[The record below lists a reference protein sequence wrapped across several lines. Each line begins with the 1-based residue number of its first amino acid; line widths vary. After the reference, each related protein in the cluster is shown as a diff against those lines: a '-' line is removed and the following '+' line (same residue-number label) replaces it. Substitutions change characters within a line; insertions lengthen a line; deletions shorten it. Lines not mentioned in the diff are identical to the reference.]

1 MMNKASIAIGAAL
14 LTGAG
19 LGCGGDQAS
28 GPLGS
33 VDALVILQRPARN
46 DTGDIF
52 QYTSYVPG
60 ARIVKLSPPTA
71 NGTLTTLCCDTQG
84 TEFAQIDIQS
94 YDLSFDASQIV
105 FAGKLSDSSHYGLFL
120 LTLADGSVK
129 QLMTDAGRD
138 YVSPIFLPGDK
149 IMFTT
154 NGVVSNA
161 LTDAM
166 PPQHRDEYERG
177 VTIQMGTINIDGT
190 GEELGPRNLSHR
202 TAPSLASDGRVIFT
216 QWDHLGPEN
225 AGHLMFMNTDMT
237 ELREAFGKEGTGV
250 SNSVLKA
257 REISPGRFVAIASD
271 RDRTIQAGA
280 LIDVRLGFPSK
291 LSNGDIVANTSMS
304 EANASAVVLTPN
316 VPLDREPSANTI
328 GRYYDAWPL
337 NAKENPDLLVSW
349 ADGPV
354 ESQVLSAA
362 GLNANFGVY
371 LYDSSSHERHPILD
385 DPAMWDIL
393 ARPLAAREAP
403 AATSSQIDGTL
414 NAAQA
419 LIGSM
424 NVYDSTLHSFNPG
437 EVYGVRVMEGFS
449 SEEGFPE
456 MFGTTMFEGHAQLGV
471 ARVAA
476 DGSWLAKVPANV
488 PLHLQAVDVFGMSLF
503 NEPVWFSAR
512 PGESRV
518 CGGCH
523 EDRAKSTIINP
534 GITQAAA
541 IGPIDAKSLIPRFCP
556 SGTTNCRQ
564 MAPADVIDPNLIQPT
579 GAGIEKL
586 YGVSWGDKDPTSGGT
601 GGVQQVFNDKCV
613 SCHGATNTAGIAGY
627 TITDPATGMSVTW
640 TFNLSSAPIPALLQ
654 QFNTRPGSMPQSWSA
669 SYYSV
674 AGPDMEAISKNN
686 LVISGNFKTY
696 LNPEDAHGS
705 PLIQK
710 VNPTQLFPTPNG
722 NVRAF
727 SSMPHSVTAPYTELT
742 ATEFYKLILAADM
755 GVNYYAR
762 ENNPGSAQYQ

>member
-1 MMNKASIAIGAAL
+1 MMNKASIAFGLAL
-14 LTGAG
+14 LTTAG
-19 LGCGGDQAS
+19 LGCGGDNSS
-28 GPLGS
+28 GPLGN
-33 VDALVILQRPARN
+33 VDSLVILQRPSRN

-52 QYTSYVPG
+52 QYTSYIPG

-84 TEFAQIDIQS
+84 ADFANIDIQS
-94 YDLSFDASQIV
+94 YDLSFDATKIV
-105 FAGKLSDSSHYGLFL
+105 FAGKLSDSGHYGLYL
-120 LTLADGSVK
+120 LNLADNSVMA
-129 QLMTDAGRD
+129 LNTDPGRD
-138 YVSPIFLPGDK
+138 YVSPIFLPGNK

-154 NGVVSNA
+154 NAVVSNA

-257 REISPGRFVAIASD
+257 REISPGRFIAVVTD

-280 LIDVRLGFPSK
+280 LADIRLGMVSK
-291 LSNGDIVANTSMS
+291 DANGNLIANTAMS
-304 EANASAVVLTPN
+304 EANASAVILTPD

-328 GRYYDAWPL
+328 GRYYDAYPL
-337 NAKENPDLLVSW
+337 NAKDSPDLLVSW

-354 ESQVLSAA
+354 ESSVLDAA
-362 GLNANFGVY
+362 GINANFGVY
-371 LYDSSSHERHPILD
+371 LYDSANHQRHPILD
-385 DPAMWDIL
+385 DPKMWDIL
-393 ARPLAAREAP
+393 ARPLQAHDAP
-403 AATSSQIDGTL
+403 AATSSQVDSTL

-437 EVYGVRVMEGFS
+437 EIYGVRVMEGFS

-456 MFGTTMFEGHAQLGV
+456 MFGTTMFEGHANLGV
-471 ARVAA
+471 AKVAS

-488 PLHLQAVDVFGMSLF
+488 PLHLQAVDTFGMSLF

-523 EDRAKSTIINP
+523 EDRAKTTVINP
-534 GITQAAA
+534 GETMANN
-541 IGPIDAKSLIPRFCP
+541 IGPIDAKSLVPRAMRMNASP
-556 SGTTNCRQ
+556 TT
-564 MAPADVIDPNLIQPT
+564 PESIVGVGWSTIVQPIFDAHCT
-579 GAGIEKL
+579 
-586 YGVSWGDKDPTSGGT
+586 
-601 GGVQQVFNDKCV
+601 
-613 SCHGATNTAGIAGY
+613 SCHNGTPGPANPSY
-627 TITDPATGMSVTW
+627 TITNPTTGTSTTW
-640 TFNLSSAPIPALLQ
+640 TFDLTGRQVTMDFGMGKIE
-654 QFNTRPGSMPQSWSA
+654 TYSA
-669 SYYSV
+669 SYWTM
-674 AGPDMEAISKNN
+674 AGPDMEAISKGG
-686 LVISGNFKTY
+686 LMISGNFQVY
-696 LNPEDAHGS
+696 MNPEDAHGS
-705 PLIQK
+705 IVIQK
-710 VNPTQLFPTPNG
+710 INPTQLFPTPNTA
-722 NVRAF
+722 VRAF
-727 SSMPHSVTAPYTELT
+727 STAPHSQAQGYTELSP
-742 ATEFYKLILAADM
+742 AEFYTLILAADM
-755 GVNYYAR
+755 GVNYFAR
-762 ENNPGSAQYQ
+762 ENNPHDSTY